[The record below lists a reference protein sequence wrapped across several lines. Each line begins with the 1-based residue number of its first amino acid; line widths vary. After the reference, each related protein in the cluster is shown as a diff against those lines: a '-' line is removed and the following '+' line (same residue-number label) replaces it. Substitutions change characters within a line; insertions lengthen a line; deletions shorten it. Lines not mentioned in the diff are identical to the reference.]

1 MAAEN
6 GKKGAED
13 KKGDQRE
20 NREEDDNERK
30 QETRRKT
37 ETVLEGRGRSQ
48 AKLRQFVIKFKIP
61 SAEKADERV
70 TDTIEMVYGSSTR
83 ASRDAE

>member
-1 MAAEN
+1 M
-6 GKKGAED
+6 D
-13 KKGDQRE
+13 KKGEQQE
-20 NREEDDNERK
+20 NGQEDDNEGK

-37 ETVLEGRGRSQ
+37 ETELEGRGRSR

-70 TDTIEMVYGSSTR
+70 TDTIEMVHGSVT
-83 ASRDAE
+83 